1 MFLTYRPDGGDE
13 QRFEFR
19 PKRVRSTRAEMIEK
33 RYGQLA
39 GIKNATWDQFK
50 LAVQQGSA
58 SARRVLLWH
67 LLSTQHPNL
76 KIDDVDPFED
86 EVELEY
92 SKSELLEVR
101 EVLSSTPSI
110 PEADLTLMLAKLDMD
125 IMTAP
130 EDGSEGKAPSKTS
143 AADTGS
149 PLPS

>member
-1 MFLTYRPDGGDE
+1 MFLTYTPEDGDA

-19 PKRVRSTRAEMIEK
+19 PKRVRASRAEMIEK

-50 LAVQQGSA
+50 VAIQQGSA

-67 LLSTQHPNL
+67 LLSAEHPTL

-101 EVLSSTPSI
+101 EFLSSAPNI
-110 PEADLTLMLAKLDMD
+110 PEADLALMLAKVDMD

-143 AADTGS
+143 ADATGS
-149 PLPS
+149 PSPN